1 MKIALL
7 EDNLDVAM
15 QHLRNAVDKGYII
28 FNAIRTEPIYERLRQ
43 HPEWSEILAESNK
56 RVDLQ
61 LEIYFKMVAEDKK
74 AYLK

>member
-28 FNAIRTEPIYERLRQ
+28 FNAIRTEPTYERLRQ

-74 AYLK
+74 ANL